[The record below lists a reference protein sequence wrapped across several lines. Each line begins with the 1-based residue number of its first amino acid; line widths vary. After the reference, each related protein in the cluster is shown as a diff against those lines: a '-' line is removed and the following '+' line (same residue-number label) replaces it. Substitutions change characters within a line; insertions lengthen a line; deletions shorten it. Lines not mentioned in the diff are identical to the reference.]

1 MRARHRFGVLAV
13 ASFCGVPDA
22 AAAYRELAAAVLGY
36 LRASGAADAE
46 DILGE
51 VFLQVARDLPGFRD
65 ADDPE
70 ARRRW
75 VFTIARHRVVDAA
88 RRARRQPAVVP
99 GDVPERA
106 APPLED
112 DIDPVLVAAL
122 RFLTDDQR
130 EVLALRFV
138 ADLALDD
145 VAVLMGRSV
154 GAVKALQHRALENL
168 RSAVSPAAPPT
179 L

>member
-1 MRARHRFGVLAV
+1 M
-13 ASFCGVPDA
+13 ASFSDMPDA
-22 AAAYRELAAAVLGY
+22 AAVYRELAAAVLGY
-36 LRASGAADAE
+36 LRASGTADPE

-65 ADDPE
+65 AGDPE

-75 VFTIARHRVVDAA
+75 VFTIARHRVIDAA
-88 RRARRQPAVVP
+88 RRARRQPALVP
-99 GDVPERA
+99 GDLPERA
-106 APPLED
+106 APPVED
-112 DIDPVLVAAL
+112 DLDPVLVAAL
-122 RFLTDDQR
+122 QSLTEDQR

-138 ADLALDD
+138 AYLALDD
-145 VAVLMGRSV
+145 VATLTGRSV

-168 RSAVSPAAPPT
+168 RSAVSPEVPPA